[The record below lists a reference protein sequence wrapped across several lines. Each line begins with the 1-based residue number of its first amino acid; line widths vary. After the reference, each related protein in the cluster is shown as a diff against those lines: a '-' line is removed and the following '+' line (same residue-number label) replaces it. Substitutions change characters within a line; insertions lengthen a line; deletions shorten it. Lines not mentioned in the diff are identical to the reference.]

1 MKKIL
6 IISGSILIGLLLI
19 ITISAS
25 FYLYSYALARDNT
38 SMDDQ
43 PTTDVTSATAKL
55 AKKNRVENQAWMENQ
70 KLIHWTEKS
79 SDNLKLEANYLE
91 ATQPSNT
98 TIILAHGYRGKSGK
112 VEMAGLAKM
121 YHEKFGYNVL
131 MPDARAH
138 GESEGENIGFGWPER
153 KDYVQWINQV
163 IDRNGEDETIA
174 LHGVS
179 MGSSTVLMTSGE
191 NLPKQVKSIIA
202 DCGYTSMDAE
212 LSYQLK
218 AMFHLPSFPIIPTAS
233 LINKFKEG
241 FYFSEASATNAVAKT
256 DLPIFYIHGD
266 KDAFVPTYMVD
277 ELYEATNSY
286 KEKWIVKGAEHGQ
299 AFTVDPTTYEE
310 KVRKFLDKTM

>member
-38 SMDDQ
+38 SMNDQ

-91 ATQPSNT
+91 AAQPSNT

-191 NLPKQVKSIIA
+191 KLPKQVKSIIA

-310 KVRKFLDKTM
+310 KVRQFLDKTM